1 MSVTLPDLP
10 DYCWPVDW
18 ACNQAFYDDLV
29 STPEGQAIAARA
41 EALAAQSLR
50 MLTGYK
56 VGSCPISVRPC
67 QRRCVPSSWLVAP
80 AMASGSWAGYAGWTF
95 RPYVQDGNWLNACG
109 CKTDDCS
116 CGNLPEVILP
126 GPVGGVTSVM
136 LNGAV
141 VDPSAYRVDNGN
153 RLVRT
158 DGGTWPTCQ
167 DMTAPPDAD
176 GSFVVTYTQGA
187 MVDGLGAYAAGLLAV
202 EYAKACTGGKCRLPS
217 GVTEVARQGVTLT
230 ISTGSFPSGYTGI
243 REVDVYIQHWNPYA
257 VRSFAEVFS
266 PDVSSARRTTWSA

>member
-1 MSVTLPDLP
+1 MSVTIPDLP

-18 ACNQAFYDDLV
+18 ACNQEFYDDLIA
-29 STPEGQAIAARA
+29 TEGGQAIAARA
-41 EALAAQSLR
+41 EALAAQTLR

-80 AMASGSWAGYAGWTF
+80 AASSGSFAGYAGWTF
-95 RPYVQDGNWLNACG
+95 RPYVQDGRWLNACG
-109 CKTDDCS
+109 CKTDDCG
-116 CGNLPEVILP
+116 CGNVPEVVLP
-126 GPVGGVTSVM
+126 GPVGAVTSVM
-136 LNGAV
+136 LDGATLS
-141 VDPSAYRVDNGN
+141 PTAYRVDNGN

-167 DMTAPPDAD
+167 DMAAAPDAE
-176 GSFVVTYTQGA
+176 GSFVVTYVQGA
-187 MVDGLGAYAAGLLAV
+187 AVDGLGAYAAGLLAV

-217 GVTEVARQGVTLT
+217 GVSEIARQGITLT
-230 ISTGSFPSGYTGI
+230 LTTGSFPTGYTGI
-243 REVDVYIQHWNPYA
+243 REVDAFLQFWNPYG

-266 PDVSSARRTTWSA
+266 PDVPTARRTTWSA